1 MQAARREMAIT
12 ATELLIRKALSSL
25 VPRNANLV
33 IEIGDLARVFRE
45 TDKQWVRPYPV
56 ILVDGDHVFII
67 DYHREVNFNKH
78 QLLPAD
84 TYDNIITGEH
94 LVTTLHSSLP
104 KLSSNRPRK
113 YSTLTA
119 MRSQA
124 HSSRRFHIKMILV
137 CEVSKRIEHKSE
149 KLKTWYDVAHGNS
162 FSKTMNHLDR
172 VLHLAC
178 SIQGTIWYS
187 WIMWCG

>member
-1 MQAARREMAIT
+1 M
-12 ATELLIRKALSSL
+12 
-25 VPRNANLV
+25 
-33 IEIGDLARVFRE
+33 
-45 TDKQWVRPYPV
+45 
-56 ILVDGDHVFII
+56 FII

-137 CEVSKRIEHKSE
+137 CEVNKRIEHKSE
-149 KLKTWYDVAHGNS
+149 KLKNLRRRGTWELVLEDDESPGSSIISDLFYSRNDLVLMDNVMRRR
-162 FSKTMNHLDR
+162 KTRSRFNKRSPKFNTFIDPNRCYKGIRRLDR
-172 VLHLAC
+172 SNYRIVPPI
-178 SIQGTIWYS
+178 SK
-187 WIMWCG
+187 